1 MGIPAEW
8 NGAAHDVIVRYASL
22 DDLDALAPLFD
33 AYRVFYKQPSDPVLA
48 RAFLAERLGLRESVL
63 LLAERDGSACGFIQ
77 LYPYFS
83 SIAATRT
90 WSLMDLY
97 VAETARGGG
106 VARLLMAKAAEHAR
120 ATGASHL
127 ELSTAHSNSRAQALY
142 ESLGYTLDTVYRY
155 YSLAL

>member
-1 MGIPAEW
+1 MTSDQNDKPY
-8 NGAAHDVIVRYASL
+8 DVVVRYAGL
-22 DDLDALAPLFD
+22 DDLDRLAPLFD
-33 AYRVFYKQPSDPVLA
+33 AYRVFYEQPSDPAVA
-48 RAFLAERLGLRESVL
+48 RAFLAERLRLRESVL
-63 LLAERDGSACGFIQ
+63 LLAEVDGAACGFIQ

-97 VAETARGGG
+97 VAESARGAG

-120 ATGASHL
+120 ATGASQL
-127 ELSTAHSNSRAQALY
+127 ELSTAHGNSRAQALY
-142 ESLGYTLDTVYRY
+142 ESLGYELDTVYRY